1 MSGGSFVM
9 DYDQERTY
17 FRGHCLEYDT
27 IDMFQMMVD
36 IALEPRSVMA
46 ANVAKSKN

>member
-1 MSGGSFVM
+1 MSGGDMTM

-17 FRGHCLEYDT
+17 FKGSCIEYDVL
-27 IDMFQMMVD
+27 DLFQIMVD
-36 IALEPRSVMA
+36 TALEPKSVMS

>member
-1 MSGGSFVM
+1 M

-17 FRGHCLEYDT
+17 FKGSCIEYDT
-27 IDMFQMMVD
+27 IDMFQVMVD
-36 IALEPRSVMA
+36 IALEPKTVMS